1 MAQDKSE
8 RARSWFCVLN
18 NPEDNLEYLKN
29 KSPEEQIKLLRI
41 RWLEEHGDNAACAFA
56 YCVSA
61 SGLKHIHAV
70 LEKPSKVSFDRV
82 REFLGNK
89 GHIEAT
95 RGTKKQAEDY
105 INKRGAFAEKGEKI
119 ICIEYAG
126 EIAGS
131 QGRRNEL
138 DAIEDLLSQ
147 GKRPNE
153 IFEELG
159 LRSRRYEAIIK
170 GAFFDKKIKDTPRRR
185 PVDVFW
191 HVGVSGS
198 GKSEGFNNDPR
209 PDDMLFFLAG
219 EDVGKNGA
227 FDLYQGEEVLWIDEL
242 KGGHIKYS
250 RLLTLCDGLKMPLQ
264 CRYKNGF
271 QLWNEVNIT
280 SIFTVDEM
288 YKNMVQDEDKKIDSI
303 EQIKGRIKKTVY
315 HFVLDKRDL
324 SFVNKPRERLS
335 KDPENLEW
343 FEVFGTGFSTRED
356 LERLA
361 QEKINELKKERFPSL
376 FDFMEQDEEK
386 AETFGDCFDF

>member
-18 NPEDNLEYLKN
+18 NPQDYFEELKG
-29 KSPEEQIKLLRI
+29 KTPEEHCRFWRDKWKNEQGENCPIAVAL
-41 RWLEEHGDNAACAFA
+41 
-56 YCVSA
+56 CVSA
-61 SGLKHIHAV
+61 AGLVHDHFV
-70 LEKPSKVSFDRV
+70 LENPNKVSFDRV
-82 REFLGNK
+82 RAFLGNK

-105 INKRGAFAEKGEKI
+105 INKNGAFQEKGEKI
-119 ICIEYAG
+119 LYLLTDG

-131 QGRRNEL
+131 QGKRNEL
-138 DAIEDLLSQ
+138 DAIEDLLAQ

-159 LRSRRYEAIIK
+159 LRSRRYESIIK

-185 PVDVFW
+185 PVEVFW
-191 HVGVSGS
+191 HVGASGS
-198 GKSEGFNNDPR
+198 GKSEGFNKDPR
-209 PDDMLFFLAG
+209 PDDMLFFIAG

-250 RLLTLCDGLKMPLQ
+250 RLLTITDGLKMPIQ

-288 YKNMVQDEDKKIDSI
+288 YKNMVKDEDKRIDSI
-303 EQIKGRIKKTVY
+303 AQIKGRITKTIY
-315 HFVLDKRDL
+315 HFVIDKSDC
-324 SFVNKPRERLS
+324 SIVQEPRERLN
-335 KDPENLEW
+335 KDPQNLEW
-343 FEVFGTGFSTRED
+343 FEVCGTGFATRAE
-356 LERLA
+356 LEQLA
-361 QEKINELKKERFPSL
+361 KAKVEELKKQRFPSL
-376 FDFMEQDEEK
+376 FDFMEEEK
-386 AETFGDCFDF
+386 AEDFAQIFDF

>member
-1 MAQDKSE
+1 MGKDKSE

-18 NPEDNLEYLKN
+18 NPEEYFQELKG
-29 KSPEEQIKLLRI
+29 KTPEEHCSFFRDKWQKEQGENCPIAVAL
-41 RWLEEHGDNAACAFA
+41 
-56 YCVSA
+56 CVSA
-61 SGLKHIHAV
+61 AGLVHDHFV
-70 LEKPSKVSFDRV
+70 LENPNKVSFDRV

-105 INKRGAFAEKGEKI
+105 INKRGAFQEKGEKI
-119 ICIEYAG
+119 LYILTAG

-131 QGRRNEL
+131 QGKRNEL
-138 DAIEDLLSQ
+138 DAIEDMLQ
-147 GKRPNE
+147 DGKRPSE

-159 LRSRRYEAIIK
+159 LRSRRYESIIK
-170 GAFFDKKIKDTPRRR
+170 GAFYDKRVKETPRRR
-185 PVDVFW
+185 DVEVFW

-198 GKSEGFNNDPR
+198 GKSEGYKNDPR
-209 PDDMLFFLAG
+209 PDDMLYFLAG

-227 FDLYQGEEVLWIDEL
+227 FDAYEGQEVLWIDEL

-250 RLLTLCDGLKMPLQ
+250 RLLTLCDGMKLPLQ

-288 YKNMVQDEDKKIDSI
+288 YKNMVSDENKKIDSI
-303 EQIKGRIKKTVY
+303 TQIKGRISKMVY
-315 HFVLDKRDL
+315 HFVIDKRDF
-324 SFVNKPRERLS
+324 SFVGDPRERLT

-343 FEVFGTGFSTRED
+343 LEVSGTGFATRED
-356 LERLA
+356 LEKMA
-361 QEKINELKKERFPSL
+361 FEKIEQIKKERCPSL
-376 FDFMEQDEEK
+376 FDFMNMDEEK